1 MPIIISQKQRAP
13 GTASP
18 KTLGEEI
25 IVVSVQP
32 QADEYLVEG
41 YIDLGNMQTG
51 DKIIITEYIAVDGT
65 NLRKFNSVEFNGKQE
80 HPIIRTHTKT
90 LDRTFAYKVTLTQT
104 EGVLRSY
111 PYAFIIEILGAV

>member
-1 MPIIISQKQRAP
+1 MPVVVKDKYRAL

-18 KTLGEEI
+18 TALTEEVT
-25 IVVSVQP
+25 VVSVQP

-51 DKIIITEYIAVDGT
+51 DKVIITEYIAVDGA
-65 NLRKFNSVEFNGKQE
+65 NLRKFNSVIFSDKQD
-80 HPIIRTHTKT
+80 HPIIRMHTKT

-111 PYAFIIEILGAV
+111 PYAFIIEVLGVV